1 MLTAHMLGKQYK
13 NLWALRPLTLELGH
27 GMHGLLGP
35 NGAGKST
42 LLRLLGGLLPPTT
55 GDALLGGYSVRDFRH
70 CGDRI
75 GYLPQTVR
83 MLPQFSARQW
93 LMHAASLRRD
103 GDSRPRAR
111 IVDEVLEQVNL
122 REEADQPARTYS
134 YGMIKRLGVAQA
146 LLGSKDLLIVDEPTA
161 GLDPEERI
169 RLRRVLADAAAT
181 RVVLLSTHVLGDIG
195 ASCRDV
201 IVLDKG
207 RLLYHGSTEGL
218 SGFAED
224 RTWSWEAS
232 ETEWRRMPLEGL
244 LSARRTEE
252 GITCRALSER
262 PPSPFAER
270 VAPTMEEGYLALVG
284 RREGDEEHSWEL

>member
-1 MLTAHMLGKQYK
+1 MLSVHTLGKQYK
-13 NLWALRPLTLELGH
+13 DRWALRPLSLELGK

-42 LLRLLGGLLPPTT
+42 LMRLLAGLLPPTT
-55 GDALLGGYSVRDFRH
+55 GDAMLGGSSVRDFKVN
-70 CGDRI
+70 GNRI

-83 MLPQFSARQW
+83 MLPQFSARKW
-93 LMHAASLRRD
+93 LAHAASLQGGSRAERMRR
-103 GDSRPRAR
+103 
-111 IVDEVLEQVNL
+111 VEEVLEQVNL
-122 REEADQPARTYS
+122 RQEADEPARSYS

-195 ASCRDV
+195 ASCREV
-201 IVLDKG
+201 IVLGEGK
-207 RLLYHGSTEGL
+207 LLHHGSTEGL
-218 SGFAED
+218 AGFAED

-252 GITCRALSER
+252 GIRCRALCDR

-270 VAPTMEEGYLALVG
+270 VAPTLEEGYLALVS
-284 RREGDEEHSWEL
+284 RSKEDADASWL